1 MSPSYGYYLQ
11 GKTSSPNFRTT
22 VFHLKECNSAHQ
34 NLESP
39 RKGTL
44 SGVSSEI
51 ADFEVEFLAS
61 GSQESYDKFILK
73 KSFLPDFADDD
84 EDSGADSLNDPYL
97 MSIGGGGGGGY
108 GMASTGYL
116 STASSQ
122 DGGLLRYA
130 FHLHIQ
136 TFRRTL
142 AEKFLESI
150 AS

>member
-1 MSPSYGYYLQ
+1 ML
-11 GKTSSPNFRTT
+11 
-22 VFHLKECNSAHQ
+22 V
-34 NLESP
+34 
-39 RKGTL
+39 
-44 SGVSSEI
+44 
-51 ADFEVEFLAS
+51 
-61 GSQESYDKFILK
+61 ILK
-73 KSFLPDFADDD
+73 DHLNFNYFTALNNIDYRTSNLILKSFLPDFADDD

-130 FHLHIQ
+130 FHLHIR
-136 TFRRTL
+136 TFRRPL
-142 AEKFLESI
+142 AEIFLESM